1 MNQVDILNPKG
12 RWVVKHKRRGVL
24 IGEFDFLNS
33 IPDAAK
39 NALLDTMFN
48 AASQDSTW
56 FIGLIDNASFTGL
69 SASDTMASHAGWNE
83 YTNYSGSRKAW
94 GQGSA
99 AAKSISNAS
108 PAQFTFTTSSGVVSG
123 IFINGDSTKGGNIT
137 LLWSTALFPALLS
150 VQSGDQLNVT
160 YVLSV

>member
-12 RWVVKHKRRGVL
+12 RWIVKHKRRGVQ
-24 IGEFDFLNS
+24 IGEYDFPNG

-48 AASQDSTW
+48 AATQDSSW

-69 SASDTMASHAGWNE
+69 SNSDTMASHAGWNE
-83 YTNYSGSRKAW
+83 YTNYTGSRPSW
-94 GQGSA
+94 GQGAA
-99 AAKSISNAS
+99 AAKAISNSS
-108 PAQFTFTTSSGVVSG
+108 PAQFVFTTSSGVVAG

-150 VQSGDQLNVT
+150 VQSGDELNVT